1 MKKSIKKSITLF
13 VAVCAVAVSGFAG
26 IAMNVMAEPGD
37 NPNTDDTKYTYDC
50 SSDTVKYTSWRRKWN
65 ATKIYVYP
73 VSGPTLYYR
82 VQGTIKGVPYVTDNE
97 SDTVKIST
105 GVRGSIIS
113 YVWEDKNDYARLRLR
128 RVHYAPEET
137 IGYWSPDSTRAY
149 TVFGSYRD

>member
-1 MKKSIKKSITLF
+1 
-13 VAVCAVAVSGFAG
+13 
-26 IAMNVMAEPGD
+26 
-37 NPNTDDTKYTYDC
+37 
-50 SSDTVKYTSWRRKWN
+50 
-65 ATKIYVYP
+65 
-73 VSGPTLYYR
+73 